1 MSHSKFSLREYV
13 GLLLKQT
20 AERATK
26 IKDMWVEKAKIK
38 PPSLMEIV

>member
-1 MSHSKFSLREYV
+1 MSHNKFSLREYL

-20 AERATK
+20 AERATT

-38 PPSLMEIV
+38 PLSLIEIV